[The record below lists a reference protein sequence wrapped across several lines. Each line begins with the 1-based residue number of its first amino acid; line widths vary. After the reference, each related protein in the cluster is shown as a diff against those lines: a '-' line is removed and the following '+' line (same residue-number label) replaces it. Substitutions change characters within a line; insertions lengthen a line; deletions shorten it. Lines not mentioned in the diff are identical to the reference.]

1 MISTTTSFG
10 ADQFTTTLDGSQ
22 ENPAVSSPA
31 SGTGSLP
38 LVDLGSGQ
46 FRWDWSVTI
55 SPDLDFSGV
64 APDISTS
71 NGGEA
76 VTNFHI
82 HNQARGV
89 NGGVVYGIYVPDQDI
104 DNDIVGVLN
113 ADNSTTI
120 SGGWGAT
127 DGNPAGNI
135 NNFWSRPP
143 RRWPG

>member
-1 MISTTTSFG
+1 M
-10 ADQFTTTLDGSQ
+10 
-22 ENPAVSSPA
+22 
-31 SGTGSLP
+31 
-38 LVDLGSGQ
+38 
-46 FRWDWSVTI
+46 TI
-55 SPDLDFSGV
+55 SSDLDFSGV

-71 NGGEA
+71 NGGEP

-82 HNQARGV
+82 HNRARGV

-135 NNFWSRPP
+135 NNFGPGLLAAGLGDVDFYFNIHTGRNTGGEIRGQVVAVPEPSTFMLTLIGMIAAI
-143 RRWPG
+143 RRVSQVRLA